1 MIGSD
6 YALELERIT
15 KDFPGVRALHE
26 VTLRVRRGEV
36 HALVGENGAG
46 KSTLM
51 KILNGVY
58 PFGSFTGQIQVRGEP
73 VRFHSPHDAQRQGIG
88 LVPQEIQV
96 LEALTVA
103 ENIFV
108 GRWTDGCWVS
118 FRQMHARAEAVL
130 RQIGS
135 PFSTHQVVAT
145 LGASER
151 QLVMIARALA
161 ANPAVLVL
169 DEPTSA
175 LTHGEAAHLFQVV
188 RKLRADG
195 GTIIFISHKLDE
207 IAALADRSTVLRDG
221 QVVAELGPGEFDA
234 SRLIAAMV
242 GRKIENLFPSRDSV
256 PAADEVLRVEGLT
269 VPHPHRAS
277 RNVVED
283 ISFSL
288 RRGEILGLAGLVGS
302 GRSEIVGALYGRI
315 PSRGRVFVAGQP
327 VQLSSPGAAKRAGIG
342 LVAEERKKQGL
353 LFNLGI
359 RQNIS
364 INSLALVSRGGVV
377 NRGRERRLASGF
389 FSRLSIR
396 ASSLDTGVGELSG
409 GNQQKVVL
417 AKVLSANPRVLLLD
431 EPTKGIDVGAKL
443 EIYKLMRDLVRE
455 GVAIIFISSEL
466 PELMAM
472 SDRFLVLAAGKVRDR
487 FDKAEASEER
497 VMAAATA
504 T

>member
-1 MIGSD
+1 MSPF
-6 YALELERIT
+6 ALELRAIT
-15 KDFPGVRALHE
+15 KDFPGVRALQV
-26 VTLRVRRGEV
+26 VTLRVRPGEI

-58 PFGSFTGQIQVRGEP
+58 PHGSFEGEILVRGEP
-73 VRFHSPHDAQRQGIG
+73 ARFDSPHDAQEQGIG

-96 LEALTVA
+96 LEGLTVA

-108 GRWTDGCWVS
+108 GRWTGGPFVN

-135 PFSTHQVVAT
+135 PFQADQMVAT

-175 LTHGEAAHLFQVV
+175 LTHGEAAYLFQIM
-188 RKLRADG
+188 RQLRADG
-195 GTIIFISHKLDE
+195 RTIIFISHKLDE
-207 IAALADRSTVLRDG
+207 IGALADRSTVLRDG
-221 QVVAELGPGEFDA
+221 QIAAEFGPGEFDRA
-234 SRLIAAMV
+234 ALIAAMV
-242 GRKIENLFPSRDSV
+242 GRKMENLFPKRDSV
-256 PAADEVLRVEGLT
+256 PGPEEVLRVEGLT
-269 VPHPHRAS
+269 VPHAHRAH
-277 RNVVED
+277 RNVVEGV
-283 ISFSL
+283 SFSL

-302 GRSEIVGALYGRI
+302 GRSEIVGALYGRV
-315 PSRGRVFVAGQP
+315 PCRGRVFVGGQA
-327 VQLSSPGAAKRAGIG
+327 VRVTSPRAAKKAGIG

-353 LFNLGI
+353 LFNLGL
-359 RQNIS
+359 RENIS
-364 INSLALVSRGGVV
+364 INSLDQVSRGGWVD
-377 NRGRERRLASGF
+377 RRRERRLAAGF
-389 FSRLSIR
+389 FSRLGIR
-396 ASSLDTGVGELSG
+396 AAGLETRVGQLSG

-417 AKVLSANPRVLLLD
+417 AKVLSAHPRVLLLD

-443 EIYKLMRDLVRE
+443 EIYKLMLDLVRE

-472 SDRFLVLAAGKVRDR
+472 SDRFLVLAAGRVRDE
-487 FDKAEASEER
+487 FVQAEASEQR
-497 VMAAATA
+497 LMAAATVS
-504 T
+504 